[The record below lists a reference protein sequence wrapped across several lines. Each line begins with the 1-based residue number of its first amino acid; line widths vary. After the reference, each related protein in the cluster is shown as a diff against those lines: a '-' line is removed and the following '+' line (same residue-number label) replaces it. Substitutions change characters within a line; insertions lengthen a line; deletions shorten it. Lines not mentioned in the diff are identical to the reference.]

1 MVTRML
7 VGYGTSPDLILTS
20 IEYYT
25 SIRGEGRL
33 LVTPNS
39 GNLSLIGRIQGFTFL
54 PENTNHYEHNSR
66 YLSVKTLNK
75 LKHLTLMIL
84 EDGRVFEKLER
95 EHLEPSEI
103 TSARNYLNQLFGGRN
118 FLDRFSNLYNQ
129 YKRNGK

>member
-25 SIRGEGRL
+25 SIRREGRL
-33 LVTPNS
+33 LVTPSS

-66 YLSVKTLNK
+66 YFSVRALNE
-75 LKHLTLMIL
+75 LKYLTLIIL
-84 EDGRVFEKLER
+84 EDGRVFERLER
-95 EHLEPSEI
+95 EHLEPSEM

-118 FLDRFSNLYNQ
+118 FPDRFSNLYNQ